1 MSLRIRVLA
10 SRRIYR
16 REGDVGGQG
25 GHHAIARRGPTL
37 GRALLWRGALGAPP
51 QVPFGLRDLLDLLF
65 MVELISSDS
74 EDISV

>member
-25 GHHAIARRGPTL
+25 AHHAIAQPH
-37 GRALLWRGALGAPP
+37 W
-51 QVPFGLRDLLDLLF
+51 DLLDLLF
-65 MVELISSDS
+65 MAELISSDS
-74 EDISV
+74 EDISWLGFLK